1 MYEPTCNDYVLITDS
16 KDECYLQIG
25 KIDEIINE
33 ANDNYVATY
42 IIEFFEH
49 SKFTPDKIRYRK
61 AYPGYI
67 FEDCIAKVLNFK
79 G

>member
-1 MYEPTCNDYVLITDS
+1 MYKPTCNDYVLITDS

-33 ANDNYVATY
+33 SNDNYVSTY
-42 IIEFFEH
+42 IIEFYDF
-49 SKFTPDKIRYRK
+49 RYSIKYRR
-61 AYPGYI
+61 AYKGSI
-67 FEDCIAKVLNFK
+67 FEDYTAKVLNFK

>member
-1 MYEPTCNDYVLITDS
+1 MYEPTCNDYVLIIDN

-25 KIDEIINE
+25 KIVEIVNE
-33 ANDNYVATY
+33 PFDDYVNTY
-42 IIEFFEH
+42 IIEFYDF
-49 SKFTPDKIRYRK
+49 RYSLKYRR
-61 AYPGYI
+61 AYKGSI

>member
-1 MYEPTCNDYVLITDS
+1 MYEPSCNDYVLITDS

-33 ANDNYVATY
+33 ANDNYVSTY
-42 IIEFFEH
+42 IIKFYDFRH
-49 SKFTPDKIRYRK
+49 SIKYRR
-61 AYPGYI
+61 AYKGYI
-67 FEDCIAKVLNFK
+67 FEDGIAKVLNFK